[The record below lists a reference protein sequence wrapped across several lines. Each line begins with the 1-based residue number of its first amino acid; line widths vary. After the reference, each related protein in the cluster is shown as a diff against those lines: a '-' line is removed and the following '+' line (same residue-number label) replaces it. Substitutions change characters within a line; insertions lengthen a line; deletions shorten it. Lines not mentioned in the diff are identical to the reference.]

1 MAAPDT
7 LTRERERNPART
19 REMILDAAERLFAE
33 RGYEETSLSD
43 VGRSAGVSRATP
55 GYFFGSKAELKQA
68 VLERC
73 FEDVRRAVR
82 EGRER
87 ARRSGQSPEVIL
99 AGTVSDYFDFVAA
112 RPNFVKLVQ
121 REALQEDQPFER
133 FPLGLATGREMM
145 AALSAELE
153 LPPGREPEVAEM
165 LFSLIA
171 LTWFPH
177 IHGRTFGTVAG
188 VEPDAAD
195 FLERRKRH
203 VTDLLLGW
211 LRIQR
216 SSTADPTATARLHD
230 PRPGCP

>member
-7 LTRERERNPART
+7 ALRERNGART
-19 REMILDAAERLFAE
+19 RELILDAAERLFAE
-33 RGYEETSLSD
+33 HGYETTSLSD
-43 VGRSAGVSRATP
+43 VGREAGVSRATP
-55 GYFFGSKAELKQA
+55 GYFFGSKSELKRA

-82 EGRER
+82 DGRER
-87 ARRSGQSPEVIL
+87 ARRSGQPAEVIL

-121 REALQEDQPFER
+121 RETLQEDR
-133 FPLGLATGREMM
+133 ALDDFPVGLATGREMI
-145 AALSAELE
+145 AALASELD
-153 LPPGREPEVAEM
+153 LPAGREAEVAEM

-177 IHGRTFGTVAG
+177 IHGRTLGRVAG
-188 VEPDAAD
+188 IAPTSPD

-211 LRIQR
+211 LHSQR
-216 SSTADPTATARLHD
+216 AKP
-230 PRPGCP
+230 